1 MKQLNDF
8 KHFKVGEIR
17 EENNTVAEVV
27 EIYEMPSGHIVIRE
41 KVTGN
46 QEDIKA
52 FQDMEAKQ
60 SIVEPIE
67 KIEDPTPNKKWW
79 QIWKGAQIK

>member
-1 MKQLNDF
+1 VKQLNNF
-8 KHFKVGEIR
+8 KHFNVGEIR

-52 FQDMEAKQ
+52 FQDLQAEQNIEQ
-60 SIVEPIE
+60 STEIF
-67 KIEDPTPNKKWW
+67 DQTPNKKWW
-79 QIWKGAQIK
+79 EFWKGAKTK